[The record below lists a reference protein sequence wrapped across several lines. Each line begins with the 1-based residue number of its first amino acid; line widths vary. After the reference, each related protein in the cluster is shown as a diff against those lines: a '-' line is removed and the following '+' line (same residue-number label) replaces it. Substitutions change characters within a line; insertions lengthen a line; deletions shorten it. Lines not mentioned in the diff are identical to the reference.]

1 MTVLWIGR
9 RVASMDL
16 QRPLTDAD
24 RQAAVAALRS
34 HAGAGTIDL
43 DVFGDRTAAVLAAA
57 TVADLDPVFADL
69 PGRVPPLPSATP
81 PAVAAHPR
89 PVRSSHRRPPAGPA
103 LRPGAPAPSDLA
115 LRPGAG
121 RSSHPRPVARIV
133 GRLAPVAPL
142 AVLFVA
148 IWAATGFGSFWPV
161 WPILGISIGA
171 FKRGAC
177 SGRPG
182 HRRRP
187 VWV

>member
-1 MTVLWIGR
+1 
-9 RVASMDL
+9 MDP

-43 DVFGDRTAAVLAAA
+43 DAFGDRTAAVLAAA

-69 PGRVPPLPSATP
+69 PGGVPPLPSATP
-81 PAVAAHPR
+81 SAVAAHPR
-89 PVRSSHRRPPAGPA
+89 SVRPSHRRPPAWPA
-103 LRPGAPAPSDLA
+103 LRPGAPW
-115 LRPGAG
+115 
-121 RSSHPRPVARIV
+121 PVARLV

-142 AVLFVA
+142 AVLFVV

-171 FKRGAC
+171 FTRGAC
-177 SGRPG
+177 WGRPG

-187 VWV
+187 IWV

>member
-9 RVASMDL
+9 RVAAMDP

-24 RQAAVAALRS
+24 RQTAVAALRS

-43 DVFGDRTAAVLAAA
+43 DAFGDRTAAVLAAA

-69 PGRVPPLPSATP
+69 PGGVPPLPSATP
-81 PAVAAHPR
+81 PVAATHPH
-89 PVRSSHRRPPAGPA
+89 PVRSSHHRPTA
-103 LRPGAPAPSDLA
+103 RPGAPW
-115 LRPGAG
+115 
-121 RSSHPRPVARIV
+121 PVARVV

-142 AVLFVA
+142 AVLFVV

-177 SGRPG
+177 WGRPG

-187 VWV
+187 IWV